1 MLTMK
6 RHTAAGTIIPS
17 RFLATIAHIIA
28 SIMAFI
34 TKVTFIDNI
43 IKIKKKKKKKKK
55 KLKKKKTI
63 NN

>member
-28 SIMAFI
+28 SIMVFI
-34 TKVTFIDNI
+34 TKVIKLYFLLKNNI
-43 IKIKKKKKKKKK
+43 LYINFNKKHC
-55 KLKKKKTI
+55 I
-63 NN
+63 FFNNY

>member
-34 TKVTFIDNI
+34 TKVNIYNDI
-43 IKIKKKKKKKKK
+43 IKIHN
-55 KLKKKKTI
+55 I
-63 NN
+63 QY

>member
-43 IKIKKKKKKKKK
+43 IKIKKK
-55 KLKKKKTI
+55 
-63 NN
+63 